1 MLRTCASCAAQIPQT
16 APRCGNCKTRYCGRD
31 CQKRH
36 WKGGHKQICDQIK
49 RRGGAEQCNAEKQ
62 YKEAVAVAVAKC
74 ADDTK
79 GQTCYICTQALHWK
93 TKEGLVRG
101 CSCRGTAGFVHVSC
115 LTEQA
120 KILVVE
126 AEENNLSNKVF
137 NERWR
142 RWDTCSLCEQD
153 YHGVVRCALGWA
165 CWKTYLGRP
174 ERDQVR
180 ATAMIELGNG
190 LTAAKYHEEALSV
203 REAELFIS
211 RRLGAT
217 ESHFLLVQGN
227 LAMTYEKLGR
237 VEEALPMRRDVYS
250 GSLKLHGEESEE
262 TLTTANNYAN
272 CLFGLK
278 RFEEA
283 KALYRKIEPVAR
295 RVLGENNDL
304 TIRMRMVYASAL
316 YIDTDATLDDLR
328 EAETTLE
335 ETARTA
341 RRFLGCAHPD
351 TLGIEKSLRDAR
363 AALCARETADDL
375 AARFG
380 GLL

>member
-1 MLRTCASCAAQIPQT
+1 
-16 APRCGNCKTRYCGRD
+16 
-31 CQKRH
+31 
-36 WKGGHKQICDQIK
+36 
-49 RRGGAEQCNAEKQ
+49 
-62 YKEAVAVAVAKC
+62 
-74 ADDTK
+74 
-79 GQTCYICTQALHWK
+79 
-93 TKEGLVRG
+93 
-101 CSCRGTAGFVHVSC
+101 
-115 LTEQA
+115 
-120 KILVVE
+120 
-126 AEENNLSNKVF
+126 
-137 NERWR
+137 
-142 RWDTCSLCEQD
+142 
-153 YHGVVRCALGWA
+153 
-165 CWKTYLGRP
+165 
-174 ERDQVR
+174 
-180 ATAMIELGNG
+180 MIELGNG

-328 EAETTLE
+328 EAVTTLE
-335 ETARTA
+335 DTARTA
-341 RRFLGCAHPD
+341 RQVLGGTHPL
-351 TLGIEKSLRDAR
+351 TTGIDGSLQSAR
-363 AALCARETADDL
+363 AAL
-375 AARFG
+375 AARDG
-380 GLL
+380 DDASSVCEAVRKAKV